1 LIELQNYGCVSLS
14 FIKKMILYAI
24 LIATFDRDN
33 CKGFYPFLDVIHWY
47 MEYGKFVDCFSYY
60 PCKCTPGY
68 WHQSLVLIN
77 HVSVRGSIIQ

>member
-33 CKGFYPFLDVIHWY
+33 CKGFYPFLDVNIYEKNSPFRADWSSSY
-47 MEYGKFVDCFSYY
+47 MQSFSNVMVY
-60 PCKCTPGY
+60 PIFRWC
-68 WHQSLVLIN
+68 
-77 HVSVRGSIIQ
+77 SIVW